1 VEGDM
6 LFEWDEEKAKINK
19 VKHGISFETATMVF
33 MDEER
38 IEYYDEEHSGMEDRY
53 ITIGFAGD
61 VLLVV
66 YTYRDPKIRLISA
79 RIANERERK
88 RYKDGY

>member
-1 VEGDM
+1 M
-6 LFEWDEEKAKINK
+6 IFEWDEEKAKINK
-19 VKHGISFETATMVF
+19 VKHGISFETAAMVF

-38 IEYYDEEHSGMEDRY
+38 IEYFDEEHSEMEDRY

>member
-1 VEGDM
+1 
-6 LFEWDEEKAKINK
+6 
-19 VKHGISFETATMVF
+19 
-33 MDEER
+33 
-38 IEYYDEEHSGMEDRY
+38 MEDRY